1 MQTRWSDCP
10 CDAIRYTRTSLISL
24 CASQMGKAKAA
35 AQPKRGGKGSAL
47 LLDLAM
53 EDEHQQGL
61 ALLGHTEKA
70 KAGAKRATS
79 VGDIRADLNDKVKEL
94 MKARLRRGARA
105 LGVGR

>member
-1 MQTRWSDCP
+1 
-10 CDAIRYTRTSLISL
+10 
-24 CASQMGKAKAA
+24 MGKAKAA